1 MLSLRIAFRY
11 LVSRKS
17 HGTVNTISAISVAAV
32 AVAAAAMI
40 IVLSVF
46 NGFSSLAAGK
56 LSRLDP
62 DYMLV
67 PVKGKT
73 IAAADSL
80 CALLRSIPWV
90 ASAEPEITEQA
101 FATTPQGRRMGLIV
115 KGMTPAGLAAS
126 GLGGV
131 IIDGDGSLAVTDSL
145 LPPSIISV
153 GTAVSLNLRPS
164 VDLCDFTLYEPR
176 RLARVNPAN
185 PMGAFRSIP
194 LQATGVYQI
203 EQEEYDKDM
212 VIIPYAVAS
221 RLLDYPSSVASSVAV
236 QLRSGASASSVASAL
251 EKVAA
256 ERSLRVLDRFR
267 QQQAAFRMIAVEKWI
282 TFLMLGFILLIAS
295 FNIVSTLYMMMLEKQ
310 ANMRILHAMGAT
322 RAFVARIFVSQGWL
336 IVVLGGVAGIILGSL
351 LVLGQQHFGWIKLSA
366 ADPSLMAVDSYPVV
380 LSAGDILTT
389 LLAVLAVAILITPAI
404 LLLDRRRPAPPLV

>member
-80 CALLRSIPWV
+80 CALLRSIPGV

-389 LLAVLAVAILITPAI
+389 LLTVLAVAILITPAI

>member
-80 CALLRSIPWV
+80 CALLRSIPGV

-221 RLLDYPSSVASSVAV
+221 RLLDYPSSVASSVTV

-322 RAFVARIFVSQGWL
+322 RVFVARIFVSQGWL

>member
-80 CALLRSIPWV
+80 CALLRSIPGV

-322 RAFVARIFVSQGWL
+322 RVFVARIFVSQGWL
-336 IVVLGGVAGIILGSL
+336 IVVLGGVTGIILGSL

-404 LLLDRRRPAPPLV
+404 LLLDRRLPAPPLV

>member
-62 DYMLV
+62 DFMLV

-80 CALLRSIPWV
+80 CALLRSIPGV

-310 ANMRILHAMGAT
+310 ANMRILHAMGAI

>member
-80 CALLRSIPWV
+80 CALLRSIPGV

-164 VDLCDFTLYEPR
+164 VNLCDFTLYEPR

>member
-80 CALLRSIPWV
+80 CALLRSIPGV

-131 IIDGDGSLAVTDSL
+131 IIDGDGSLAITDSL

-322 RAFVARIFVSQGWL
+322 RVFVARIFVSQGWL

>member
-80 CALLRSIPWV
+80 CALLRSIPGV

-310 ANMRILHAMGAT
+310 ANMRILPAMGAT

>member
-80 CALLRSIPWV
+80 CAFLRSIPGV

>member
-46 NGFSSLAAGK
+46 NGFSSLAVGK

-62 DYMLV
+62 DYMLI

-80 CALLRSIPWV
+80 CALLRSIPGV

-322 RAFVARIFVSQGWL
+322 RVFVARIFVSQGWL

>member
-80 CALLRSIPWV
+80 CALLRSIPGV

-221 RLLDYPSSVASSVAV
+221 RLLDYPSSVAV

-322 RAFVARIFVSQGWL
+322 RVFVARIFVSQGWL

>member
-80 CALLRSIPWV
+80 CALLRSIPGV

-404 LLLDRRRPAPPLV
+404 LLLDRRPPAPPLV

>member
-62 DYMLV
+62 DYMVV

-80 CALLRSIPWV
+80 CALLRSIPGV

>member
-80 CALLRSIPWV
+80 CALLCSIPGV

-322 RAFVARIFVSQGWL
+322 RVFVARIFVSQGWL

>member
-67 PVKGKT
+67 PLKGKT

-80 CALLRSIPWV
+80 CALLRSIPGV

>member
-80 CALLRSIPWV
+80 CALLRSVPGV

>member
-80 CALLRSIPWV
+80 CALLRSIPGV

-256 ERSLRVLDRFR
+256 ERSLRVLDHFR

>member
-46 NGFSSLAAGK
+46 TGFSSLAAGK
-56 LSRLDP
+56 LARLEP

-80 CALLRSIPWV
+80 CALLRSIPGV

-267 QQQAAFRMIAVEKWI
+267 QQQAAVRMIAVEKWI

-404 LLLDRRRPAPPLV
+404 LLLDRRHPAPPLV

>member
-80 CALLRSIPWV
+80 CALLRSIPGV

-380 LSAGDILTT
+380 LSVGDILTT

>member
-80 CALLRSIPWV
+80 CALLRSIPGV

-310 ANMRILHAMGAT
+310 ANIRILHAMGAT

>member
-80 CALLRSIPWV
+80 CALLRSIPGV

-322 RAFVARIFVSQGWL
+322 RVFVARIFVSQGWL

-404 LLLDRRRPAPPLV
+404 LLLDRRHPAPPLV

>member
-80 CALLRSIPWV
+80 CALLRSIPGV

-203 EQEEYDKDM
+203 EQEEYDTGM

-236 QLRSGASASSVASAL
+236 QLRSGASASSVVSAL

-404 LLLDRRRPAPPLV
+404 LLLDRRPPAPPLV

>member
-80 CALLRSIPWV
+80 CALLRSIPGV

>member
-80 CALLRSIPWV
+80 CALLRSIPGV

-256 ERSLRVLDRFR
+256 ERSFRVLDRFR

-322 RAFVARIFVSQGWL
+322 RVFVARIFVSQGWL

-389 LLAVLAVAILITPAI
+389 LLTVLAVAILITPAI

>member
-80 CALLRSIPWV
+80 CALLRSIPGV

-221 RLLDYPSSVASSVAV
+221 RLLDYHSSVASSVAV

>member
-80 CALLRSIPWV
+80 CALLRSIPGV

-115 KGMTPAGLAAS
+115 KGMTPAGRAAS

-267 QQQAAFRMIAVEKWI
+267 QQQPAFRMIAVEKWI

>member
-46 NGFSSLAAGK
+46 NGFSSLAVGK

-80 CALLRSIPWV
+80 CALLRSIPGV

-389 LLAVLAVAILITPAI
+389 LLAGLAVAILITPAI

>member
-80 CALLRSIPWV
+80 CALLRSIPGV

-322 RAFVARIFVSQGWL
+322 RVFVARIFVSQGWL

-351 LVLGQQHFGWIKLSA
+351 LVLGQQHFGWIKLSV

>member
-80 CALLRSIPWV
+80 CALLRSIPGV

-295 FNIVSTLYMMMLEKQ
+295 FNIVSTLYMMMLEKL
-310 ANMRILHAMGAT
+310 ANMRILHARGAT

>member
-80 CALLRSIPWV
+80 CALLRSIPGV

-101 FATTPQGRRMGLIV
+101 FATTPQGRRTGLIV

>member
-80 CALLRSIPWV
+80 CALLRSIPGV

-101 FATTPQGRRMGLIV
+101 FATTPQGRRMGMIV

>member
-80 CALLRSIPWV
+80 CALLRSIPGV

-404 LLLDRRRPAPPLV
+404 LLLDRRHPAPPLV

>member
-267 QQQAAFRMIAVEKWI
+267 QQQATFRMIAVEKWI

>member
-80 CALLRSIPWV
+80 CALLRSIPGV

-203 EQEEYDKDM
+203 EQEEYDTGM

-322 RAFVARIFVSQGWL
+322 RVFVARIFVSQGWL

-389 LLAVLAVAILITPAI
+389 LFAVLAVAILITPAI

>member
-80 CALLRSIPWV
+80 CALLRSIPEV

-101 FATTPQGRRMGLIV
+101 FATTPQGRRKGLIV

-322 RAFVARIFVSQGWL
+322 RVFVARIFVSQGWL

>member
-80 CALLRSIPWV
+80 CALLRSIPGV

-322 RAFVARIFVSQGWL
+322 RVCVARIFVSQGWL

>member
-1 MLSLRIAFRY
+1 
-11 LVSRKS
+11 
-17 HGTVNTISAISVAAV
+17 
-32 AVAAAAMI
+32 
-40 IVLSVF
+40 
-46 NGFSSLAAGK
+46 
-56 LSRLDP
+56 
-62 DYMLV
+62 
-67 PVKGKT
+67 
-73 IAAADSL
+73 
-80 CALLRSIPWV
+80 
-90 ASAEPEITEQA
+90 
-101 FATTPQGRRMGLIV
+101 
-115 KGMTPAGLAAS
+115 
-126 GLGGV
+126 
-131 IIDGDGSLAVTDSL
+131 
-145 LPPSIISV
+145 
-153 GTAVSLNLRPS
+153 
-164 VDLCDFTLYEPR
+164 
-176 RLARVNPAN
+176 
-185 PMGAFRSIP
+185 
-194 LQATGVYQI
+194 
-203 EQEEYDKDM
+203 M

>member
-80 CALLRSIPWV
+80 CDLLRSIPGV

>member
-80 CALLRSIPWV
+80 CALLRSIPGV

-256 ERSLRVLDRFR
+256 ERSFRVLDRSR

-322 RAFVARIFVSQGWL
+322 RVFVARIFVSQGWL

-404 LLLDRRRPAPPLV
+404 LLLDRRRPASPLV